1 MRYDNKLNN
10 YRFLWSDFAEWD
22 PGYKKGMYE
31 FTITARKSGYATQQK
46 SYTRIILVDQQGK
59 EYLVYEASFPFE
71 QVTNLEGACFETCLL
86 EEAVVPKKNID

>member
-46 SYTRIILVDQQGK
+46 SYT
-59 EYLVYEASFPFE
+59 FE
-71 QVTNLEGACFETCLL
+71 L
-86 EEAVVPKKNID
+86 K